1 MNIFQNRDVFF
12 GKPNFINIRSHI
24 REFWNVARE
33 IKLELG
39 DVAYHLDSYLNVI
52 FETLADMDLATASAV
67 PDRICSNIL
76 GDCCIVLNGEEYRE
90 KSNFFELV
98 KKYIHEHPTDFKE
111 NHTKVEFYA
120 GNIIIENL
128 EILYREFQRRYKEQ
142 FLTNMDYPV
151 VNECFKKISAVVGVE
166 KMKKFN
172 DVMAE
177 AFIPSAVGISV
188 IQQFL
193 RRL

>member
-52 FETLADMDLATASAV
+52 FETLAYMDLATASAV
-67 PDRICSNIL
+67 ADKICSNIL

-90 KSNFFELV
+90 KSNFF
-98 KKYIHEHPTDFKE
+98 
-111 NHTKVEFYA
+111 
-120 GNIIIENL
+120 
-128 EILYREFQRRYKEQ
+128 
-142 FLTNMDYPV
+142 
-151 VNECFKKISAVVGVE
+151 
-166 KMKKFN
+166 
-172 DVMAE
+172 
-177 AFIPSAVGISV
+177 
-188 IQQFL
+188 
-193 RRL
+193 